1 MKLRETVAS
10 ILRTGVANLRAF
22 AYSTPTRDVQAQ
34 VIPGPLPRIGVAL
47 GGGFARGLAHIGVLK
62 VLVENGIPID
72 AMAGVSTGSIIAAA
86 FAAGAT
92 PEEMAE
98 SARRIRWSHFARWTI
113 DRLGLATNWRMN
125 QLLREL
131 LRCSTFEELRKPL
144 AVVAS
149 DITTGEA
156 VVFRQGDLIPP
167 LRASC
172 SFPGLFTPIAYQGRL
187 LVDGAIVCSVPVA
200 PLREFGMNVVI
211 AVHLKNDGLPRAPNN
226 LFQVIDKAF
235 QIAGRRGEPAWRQ
248 DCDVLIQPD
257 VRDFTWDDFKRSDE
271 IIQAGERAA
280 SAMLPA
286 VRALLQTSRSPVPVV
301 PQEAAAG

>member
-1 MKLRETVAS
+1 MPFKLKAMLEEALLS
-10 ILRTGVANLRAF
+10 ALRSLRDF
-22 AYSTPTRDVQAQ
+22 AYSRPASFGSHRSLQAR
-34 VIPGPLPRIGVAL
+34 PRIGIAL

-131 LRCSTFEELRKPL
+131 LRCSTFEKLSKPL

-149 DITTGEA
+149 DIT
-156 VVFRQGDLIPP
+156 
-167 LRASC
+167 
-172 SFPGLFTPIAYQGRL
+172 
-187 LVDGAIVCSVPVA
+187 
-200 PLREFGMNVVI
+200 
-211 AVHLKNDGLPRAPNN
+211 
-226 LFQVIDKAF
+226 
-235 QIAGRRGEPAWRQ
+235 
-248 DCDVLIQPD
+248 
-257 VRDFTWDDFKRSDE
+257 
-271 IIQAGERAA
+271 
-280 SAMLPA
+280 
-286 VRALLQTSRSPVPVV
+286 
-301 PQEAAAG
+301 